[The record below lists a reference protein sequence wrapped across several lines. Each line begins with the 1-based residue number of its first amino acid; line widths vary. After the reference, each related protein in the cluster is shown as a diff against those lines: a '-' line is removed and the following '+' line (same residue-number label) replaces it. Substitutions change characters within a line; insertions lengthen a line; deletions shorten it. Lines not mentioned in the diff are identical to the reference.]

1 MKINIEARPQEIAEL
16 LQAITSSKE
25 QNIKF
30 VTTEVTEN
38 MMRGIQRRNGTALGR
53 GEKGL

>member
-1 MKINIEARPQEIAEL
+1 MKINIEGSPKEIKEL
-16 LQAITSSKE
+16 LQAIESSKE

-38 MMRGIQRRNGTALGR
+38 MMRGIQDSL
-53 GEKGL
+53 KDYSSSL

>member
-25 QNIKF
+25 QLHANSFYLSDNESIDP
-30 VTTEVTEN
+30 TN
-38 MMRGIQRRNGTALGR
+38 MPSIEEILKAKSPR
-53 GEKGL
+53 